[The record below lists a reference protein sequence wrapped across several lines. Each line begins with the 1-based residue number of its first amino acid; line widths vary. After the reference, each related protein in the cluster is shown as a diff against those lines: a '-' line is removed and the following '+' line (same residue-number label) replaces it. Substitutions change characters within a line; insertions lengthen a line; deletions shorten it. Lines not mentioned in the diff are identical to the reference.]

1 MSNKRTDMTSG
12 YACVCVR
19 YRSAWAYL
27 LLRAGAGISKH
38 MSAGIIV
45 SEKERERARA
55 ETYSEIT
62 YRKGI
67 AVAIAAAGLVTEGAC
82 GQQTEH
88 SLVAIVSDCAP
99 R

>member
-1 MSNKRTDMTSG
+1 M
-12 YACVCVR
+12 CVR

-62 YRKGI
+62 YRKDI
-67 AVAIAAAGLVTEGAC
+67 VVAIAAAGLVAEGAC